1 MTNPV
6 LPWKGESEGGL
17 FSRRRLFCARRG
29 STAGVGTRGT
39 GTAVIAVSGV
49 ALPALFDN
57 GRHPLLVFPPVLLV
71 ELGSHAVGRA
81 VGVGLVQQGLDRRQD
96 GRHVVGGTPPVL
108 EDVQANACAVDGSLK
123 KCVLH

>member
-29 STAGVGTRGT
+29 STGVGTRGT
-39 GTAVIAVSGV
+39 GTGAVIAVSGV

-81 VGVGLVQQGLDRRQD
+81 VGVGLVKQGLYRRQD
-96 GRHVVGGTPPVL
+96 GRHVVGGTPTVL
-108 EDVQANACAVDGSLK
+108 EDVEANACGCVDGE
-123 KCVLH
+123 KCA